1 VYGISAD
8 CGFSDDR
15 RARNEQV
22 MTTPFEDRPLA
33 LRTGNYV
40 PLRFEA

>member
-1 VYGISAD
+1 
-8 CGFSDDR
+8 
-15 RARNEQV
+15 

-40 PLRFEA
+40 PLRFEAETKRSSRPARAGS